1 MRLST
6 LIIEPSAKFVK
17 RKTYLYRNIEKNST
31 NVNDEVG
38 TLAQQ
43 AKGSSARNDS
53 TVRERAMDTCR
64 RHTTTCLVL
73 AVLLMLSACARF
85 PETGQ
90 MVSKRLI
97 VQFRVAGQIRPDYYY
112 FILIDNDTDPL
123 GVSGPVAPVAP
134 PWGGNGFA
142 TGSFQR
148 FVEYNGALPF
158 SGFLLYRV
166 LDPDRLQ
173 VFQPMGP
180 PLEASISPDRKTIR
194 VVVDFASLALDGQD
208 PADIRVL
215 QVNII
220 ATDRTP
226 KDPTDTSLKMW
237 DALGD
242 SRQSPSTYLTLLTDT
257 DRILRNTD
265 TGMEPEGDVVN
276 GNDPDLDIVDWQ
288 IEVRS

>member
-1 MRLST
+1 MVQT
-6 LIIEPSAKFVK
+6 AKAVIL
-17 RKTYLYRNIEKNST
+17 TVCLL
-31 NVNDEVG
+31 
-38 TLAQQ
+38 TLA
-43 AKGSSARNDS
+43 G
-53 TVRERAMDTCR
+53 
-64 RHTTTCLVL
+64 
-73 AVLLMLSACARF
+73 CARF
-85 PETGQ
+85 PPEEQ
-90 MVSKRLI
+90 AESKRLV

-112 FILIDNDTDPL
+112 FILIDNDNDAIGAT
-123 GVSGPVAPVAP
+123 GPTPPVAP

-142 TGSFQR
+142 TGSFQS

-158 SGFLLYRV
+158 GGFLVYRV

-173 VFQPMGP
+173 VFQPLGA
-180 PLEASISPDRKTIR
+180 PLEALISPDRKSVR
-194 VVVDFASLALDGQD
+194 VVIDFGSIAREGQS

-215 QVNII
+215 QLNII

-242 SRQSPSTYLTLLTDT
+242 SRLNPNSYLTVTTDT
-257 DRILRNTD
+257 DRVVRNVD
-265 TGMEPEGDVVN
+265 LQLEPQGDVVG

>member
-1 MRLST
+1 MR
-6 LIIEPSAKFVK
+6 
-17 RKTYLYRNIEKNST
+17 
-31 NVNDEVG
+31 
-38 TLAQQ
+38 
-43 AKGSSARNDS
+43 ARW
-53 TVRERAMDTCR
+53 RI
-64 RHTTTCLVL
+64 TCLL
-73 AVLLMLSACARF
+73 LSVLLAGCARF

-90 MVSKRLI
+90 AVSKRLV

-112 FILIDNDTDPL
+112 FILIDNDNDFL
-123 GVSGPVAPVAP
+123 GVNGPVPPIAP

-142 TGSFQR
+142 TGSFQY

-158 SGFLLYRV
+158 NGFMLYKV

-173 VFQPMGP
+173 VFQPLGA
-180 PLEASISPDRKTIR
+180 PLEASISPDGKSLSI
-194 VVVDFASLALDGQD
+194 VVDFSSIARDGQE
-208 PADIRVL
+208 PADIKVL

-242 SRQSPSTYLTLLTDT
+242 SRQSPNSYLTIQTDA
-257 DRILRNTD
+257 DRVLRNAD
-265 TGMEPEGDVVN
+265 TGMEPAGDVVN

>member
-1 MRLST
+1 M
-6 LIIEPSAKFVK
+6 
-17 RKTYLYRNIEKNST
+17 
-31 NVNDEVG
+31 
-38 TLAQQ
+38 
-43 AKGSSARNDS
+43 
-53 TVRERAMDTCR
+53 CR
-64 RHTTTCLVL
+64 RVAIAALW
-73 AVLLMLSACARF
+73 AGLLLLSSGCARF
-85 PETGQ
+85 PPQEQAT
-90 MVSKRLI
+90 SKRLI
-97 VQFRVAGQIRPDYYY
+97 VQFRVAGQIRSDYYY
-112 FILIDNDTDPL
+112 FILIDNDNDL
-123 GVSGPVAPVAP
+123 VGANGPIPPVAP

-142 TGSFQR
+142 TGSFQF

-158 SGFLLYRV
+158 GGFLVYRV

-173 VFQPMGP
+173 AFQPIGA
-180 PLEASISPDRKTIR
+180 PLEAFVSPDRKSVRI
-194 VVVDFASLALDGQD
+194 VLDFGSLAREGQP

-242 SRQSPSTYLTLLTDT
+242 SRLNPNTYLTLTTDT
-257 DRILRNTD
+257 DRVLRNID
-265 TGMEPEGDVVN
+265 LQLEPEGDVVN

>member
-1 MRLST
+1 MQLCMARWMLVA
-6 LIIEPSAKFVK
+6 LLF
-17 RKTYLYRNIEKNST
+17 LL
-31 NVNDEVG
+31 VG
-38 TLAQQ
+38 
-43 AKGSSARNDS
+43 G
-53 TVRERAMDTCR
+53 
-64 RHTTTCLVL
+64 
-73 AVLLMLSACARF
+73 CARF
-85 PETGQ
+85 PETGLT
-90 MVSKRLI
+90 VSKRL
-97 VQFRVAGQIRPDYYY
+97 VVEFRVDGQIRADYYY
-112 FILIDNDTDPL
+112 FILIDNNNDPMGTD
-123 GVSGPVAPVAP
+123 GPIPPAAP

-158 SGFLLYRV
+158 NGFVLYKV

-173 VFQPMGP
+173 VFQSLGP
-180 PLEASISPDRKTIR
+180 PLEASISADRKSMR
-194 VVVDFASLALDGQD
+194 VVIDFASLALDGQD

-215 QVNII
+215 QINII

-226 KDPTDTSLKMW
+226 KDPTDTTRKLW

-242 SRQSPSTYLTLLTDT
+242 SRQFPNTYLTLRTDT
-257 DRILRNTD
+257 DRILRNVD

>member
-1 MRLST
+1 MRRYSLCVVLGSFTVLLLT
-6 LIIEPSAKFVK
+6 LIS
-17 RKTYLYRNIEKNST
+17 
-31 NVNDEVG
+31 
-38 TLAQQ
+38 
-43 AKGSSARNDS
+43 
-53 TVRERAMDTCR
+53 
-64 RHTTTCLVL
+64 
-73 AVLLMLSACARF
+73 CARF

-90 MVSKRLI
+90 AASKRLI

-112 FILIDNDTDPL
+112 FILLDNDADFV
-123 GVSGPVAPVAP
+123 GVNGPVPPVAP

-148 FVEYNGALPF
+148 FVEYNNALPF
-158 SGFLLYRV
+158 GGFLLYSV
-166 LDPDRLQ
+166 LDPERLQ
-173 VFQPMGP
+173 VFQALGP
-180 PLEASISPDRKTIR
+180 PLEASVSADRKSVR
-194 VVVDFASLALDGQD
+194 VVIDFASVALDGQD

-226 KDPTDTSLKMW
+226 KDPSDTSLKMW

-242 SRQSPSTYLTLLTDT
+242 SRQFPNAYLTLLTDT
-257 DRILRNTD
+257 DRVLRNTD
-265 TGMEPEGDVVN
+265 TNLEPEGDVVN

>member
-1 MRLST
+1 MRWRGC
-6 LIIEPSAKFVK
+6 VQ
-17 RKTYLYRNIEKNST
+17 YG
-31 NVNDEVG
+31 VM
-38 TLAQQ
+38 LA
-43 AKGSSARNDS
+43 
-53 TVRERAMDTCR
+53 
-64 RHTTTCLVL
+64 LLL
-73 AVLLMLSACARF
+73 ASGGCARF
-85 PETGQ
+85 PETGLPT
-90 MVSKRLI
+90 SKRLI
-97 VQFRVAGQIRPDYYY
+97 IEFRVAGQIRPDYYY
-112 FILIDNDTDPL
+112 FILIDNDNDFVGATGPL
-123 GVSGPVAPVAP
+123 PPVAP

-158 SGFLLYRV
+158 NGFVLYKV

-173 VFQPMGP
+173 VFQPLGA
-180 PLEASISPDRKTIR
+180 PLEASISPDRKSMR
-194 VVVDFASLALDGQD
+194 VVVDFGSIALDGQD

-226 KDPTDTSLKMW
+226 KDPSDTSLKLW

-242 SRQSPSTYLTLLTDT
+242 SRQFPNTYLTLMTDA
-257 DRILRNTD
+257 DRILRNAD
-265 TGMEPEGDVVN
+265 TNMEPAGDVVN